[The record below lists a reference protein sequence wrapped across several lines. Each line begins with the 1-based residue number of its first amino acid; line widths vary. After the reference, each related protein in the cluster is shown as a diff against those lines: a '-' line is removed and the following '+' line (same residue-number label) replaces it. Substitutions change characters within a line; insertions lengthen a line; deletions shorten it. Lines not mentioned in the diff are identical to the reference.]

1 MAAYCSHCGTEL
13 VGRFCAKCG
22 APAPNAPGPGAAAPE
37 PPKTE
42 PPRTA
47 APPLTQALSGL
58 DENIVAALCYLVPI
72 VTGVLFLFIEPYNRN
87 KGVRFHAF
95 QSIFFW
101 IGVLLADAVVDIV
114 FGGIL
119 GGPSSYWLL
128 RLVWTLFRLAVL
140 ALWLVLMYRAYNRE
154 RWVLP
159 VVGEMAQKF
168 V

>member
-13 VGRFCAKCG
+13 AGRFCAKCG
-22 APAPNAPGPGAAAPE
+22 APAPNAPAPE
-37 PPKTE
+37 PP
-42 PPRTA
+42 PTA
-47 APPLTQALSGL
+47 APPLPQALTGL
-58 DENIVAALCYLVPI
+58 DENVVAALCYLVPI
-72 VTGVLFLFIEPYNRN
+72 VTGVLFLFVDPWSRN
-87 KGVRFHAF
+87 KNVRFHAF

-119 GGPSSYWLL
+119 GGLNSYWLL
-128 RLVWTLFRLAVL
+128 RLVWTLFRLGVL

>member
-13 VGRFCAKCG
+13 SGRFCAKCG
-22 APAPNAPGPGAAAPE
+22 APVPGAPTSDTPGPE
-37 PPKTE
+37 I
-42 PPRTA
+42 PRTA
-47 APPLTQALSGL
+47 PPPPGPPPISLPGL
-58 DENIVAALCYLVPI
+58 DDNVAAALCYLVPV

-87 KGVRFHAF
+87 KNIRFHAF
-95 QSIFFW
+95 QSIFLW
-101 IGVLLADAVVDIV
+101 VGVLLADAAVDIV

-119 GGPSSYWLL
+119 GGPNSYELL
-128 RLVWTLFRLAVL
+128 RLVWTVFRLGVL
-140 ALWLVLMYRAYNRE
+140 ALWLVLMYRAYMRQ